1 MHFRKLL
8 TICFGLSFVTATF
21 LATGCAPLSGKTSVS
36 GPGTLSIV
44 SLGTG
49 DPDNVTIRAQ
59 KAIAAADVVFT
70 MGGRSD
76 RYGEL
81 LKGKEVHDAGHR
93 LFVKASGEA
102 KRLSSHP
109 VAAGS
114 NEPKR
119 RSSGD
124 DRRMRKSPEQIAAQ
138 QEETRRII
146 RDAVA
151 AGRHVAILDN
161 GDPTIFGPHI
171 GYIRE
176 FADLNPVIVPG
187 LSSFNAANAALQTS
201 VVDGSSRTVALS
213 LGRLDNGRDEILTR
227 MISEGTTLAFFMV
240 RDLDAFIS
248 GLNAR
253 LPGDTPAAI
262 VADAGAGSRQRVI
275 RGTLDTILA
284 KTAGEKLPA
293 YLLYVGDCLR

>member
-1 MHFRKLL
+1 MHFRRLSM
-8 TICFGLSFVTATF
+8 TCFGLFFVIAAF
-21 LATGCAPLSGKTSVS
+21 AAAGCASLSGESAVT
-36 GPGTLSIV
+36 GPGSLSLV

-49 DPDNVTIRAQ
+49 DLDNMTIRAQ

-76 RYGEL
+76 RYGDL

-253 LPGDTPAAI
+253 LPGDTPVAI
-262 VADAGAGSRQRVI
+262 VTDAGDRAHQQVF
-275 RGTLDTILA
+275 RGTLDTILT
-284 KTAGEKLPA
+284 KTEGKKLPN